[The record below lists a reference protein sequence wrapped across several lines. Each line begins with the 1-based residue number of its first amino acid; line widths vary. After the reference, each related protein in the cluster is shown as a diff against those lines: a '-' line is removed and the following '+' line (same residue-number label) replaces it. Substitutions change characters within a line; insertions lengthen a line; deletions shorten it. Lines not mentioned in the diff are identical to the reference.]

1 MDDTAVEQ
9 VIQFLLREVLR
20 SNEKLIKLRASVHV
34 LKATVAGL
42 TGEDPKEVFAQFQKA
57 EEKILA
63 SDQTATKMTEAAE
76 LLDLWKK
83 HPPTRNH
90 DS

>member
-1 MDDTAVEQ
+1 MDDEKLQQIV
-9 VIQFLLREVLR
+9 QFLLREILR
-20 SNEKLIKLRASVHV
+20 LNENTMKMRASVFA
-34 LKATVAGL
+34 LKMTVAGL
-42 TGEDPKEVFAQFQKA
+42 TGEDPKEVLSQFQKA

-63 SDQTATKMTEAAE
+63 SDQSAVKLKEAVE

-83 HPPTRNH
+83 HPPKPTT